1 MEHEMSQSK
10 WIVFLVVTAVL
21 SLGDGDAV
29 RAGVM
34 IHRSKTLAASPEP
47 QKPCAQVYDQANHL
61 KNVDQEIFDTR
72 NRVIGDLAKRNQQLE
87 AELKE
92 ARENPAVQMLA
103 RSGHVMNEEQ
113 CRAWM
118 RATTAPR

>member
-21 SLGDGDAV
+21 SLGVGGAV
-29 RAGVM
+29 GAGVM

-72 NRVIGDLAKRNQQLE
+72 NRVIGDLANPHQQLE
-87 AELKE
+87 SELKE
-92 ARENPAVQMLA
+92 AREDPAAQLLR
-103 RSGHVMNEEQ
+103 RSGYVINEVQ
-113 CRAWM
+113 HRA
-118 RATTAPR
+118 